1 MQAILLVTVFSCLLG
16 AANGAAAALDA
27 TCTTA
32 DGCTDPY
39 AECSTSSNKC
49 ACKTGYTAYGGS
61 CAANGTLGT
70 ACLTGSTCTGNI
82 LVCDSSVCKKKA
94 GQTCTTTAECVSSS
108 TCSTTCNCNSGYTA
122 LTTGLCNG
130 VAPQSVSFWLLT
142 GSLITFLVTFSL
154 P

>member
-1 MQAILLVTVFSCLLG
+1 MQAILLVTVFSCLLAAENVAAVAFG
-16 AANGAAAALDA
+16 AACTGDA
-27 TCTTA
+27 
-32 DGCTDPY
+32 DCTDENN
-39 AECSTSSNKC
+39 ACSTSKTC
-49 ACKTGYTAYGGS
+49 VCKDGFTMYGGA
-61 CAANGTLGT
+61 CTANGGLGT
-70 ACLTGSTCTGNI
+70 ACLSGSTCTGDT
-82 LVCDSSVCKKKA
+82 LVCESSVCKKKA
-94 GQTCTTTAECVSSS
+94 GQTCTAAAECVSSS